1 MEFSGR
7 GPCNEKSCR
16 NPLAKELE
24 TRTLTRTP
32 KMGGNHY
39 EDMQL
44 HVADGMELK
53 VGEFASNC
61 VKFYAS
67 ETIKVTR
74 LKSNL
79 NK

>member
-1 MEFSGR
+1 M
-7 GPCNEKSCR
+7 
-16 NPLAKELE
+16 
-24 TRTLTRTP
+24 TRTP

-53 VGEFASNC
+53 VGEKFASNC